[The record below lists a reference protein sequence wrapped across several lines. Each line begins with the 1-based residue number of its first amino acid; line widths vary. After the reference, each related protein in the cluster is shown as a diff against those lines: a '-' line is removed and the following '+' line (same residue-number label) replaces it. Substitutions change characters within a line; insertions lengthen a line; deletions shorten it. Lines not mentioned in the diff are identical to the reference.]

1 MIKRFLSII
10 LCLLFVVIAGKST
23 YAANST
29 EMSAND
35 FSNQINLF
43 ISDNEE
49 YETYDVSPSSGE
61 TEISINTN
69 RLIASDDS
77 NTPISNDYGAV
88 SKLEGFNGIH
98 ILQYDSELDAD
109 NAYNSFRT
117 QNNINYVEYDEV
129 MLLDSLLIDDSLNAN
144 NNQQSYSALENEWGS
159 KAVHSSVAVSSV
171 NSALFTNR
179 RIVVAV
185 IDTGVDETHSF
196 FKMDNEDN
204 RILPSNRP
212 ADNSPS
218 VLVKEDY
225 THGTHV
231 AGIIVN
237 NTPEN
242 VRIRSFNYFF
252 YRSYLDKVVTTT
264 TKLYSEIELAI
275 SENVDVINMS
285 LSGEGSSLSVEQSI
299 NNAVSHNIPVV
310 CSAGNKNDSV
320 NNYYP
325 ASIEATITVGAT
337 NSLNEPWQFSN
348 YGSLVDL
355 SAPGEDI
362 NSSIPYDKCEFK
374 DGTSMAAPFV
384 SAAAAVLKT
393 VIPGITPQQIKD
405 RLKNTAYVPPGWDTN
420 YGAGIVDFK
429 AMLADKMTSPPTI
442 NIGGNSA
449 TITAEPDS
457 TIYYTTNGTDPT
469 VESTVYTGAISTAN
483 IKEIKAIAVKSSL
496 LPSETAV
503 HTFKWKIDVDVTV
516 NKTAKIDFPEGMSP
530 LYIENRNP
538 EIAVLSTD
546 GTVEGVEIGDA
557 VCVAYFGNNHSAVY
571 HIHVDYNWFVRLIRK
586 LFAWLFWIIDFFRL
600 S

>member
-69 RLIASDDS
+69 RLIVSDDS

-88 SKLEGFNGIH
+88 SKLEGFNGIY

-129 MLLDSLLIDDSLNAN
+129 MLLDDLLIDESLNVN
-144 NNQQSYSALENEWGS
+144 NTQQSNSKLNNEWGS
-159 KAVHSSVAVSSV
+159 KAVHSSVAVSVV
-171 NSALFTNR
+171 NSALLTNR

-185 IDTGVDETHSF
+185 IDTGVDENHSF
-196 FKMDNEDN
+196 FKIGNDDN

-218 VLVKEDY
+218 VLVKNY

-242 VRIRSFNYFF
+242 VRIRSFNYF
-252 YRSYLDKVVTTT
+252 YYQSNVDKVVTTT

-275 SENVDVINMS
+275 AENVDVINMS
-285 LSGEGSSLSVEQSI
+285 LAGKGTSSSVEQSI
-299 NNAVSHNIPVV
+299 NNAISHNIPVV
-310 CSAGNKNDSV
+310 CSAGNENDNV

-325 ASIEATITVGAT
+325 ANIESTITVGAT
-337 NSLNEPWQFSN
+337 NSSNEPCSFSN
-348 YGSLVDL
+348 YGSLIDL
-355 SAPGEDI
+355 SAPGAAI
-362 NSSIPYDKCEFK
+362 NSSIPDNKYTFK

-384 SAAAAVLKT
+384 SAAAAILKI
-393 VIPGITPQQIKD
+393 VIINITPQQIKE
-405 RLKNTAYVPPGWDTN
+405 RLKSTAYTPPDWNSYNNN
-420 YGAGIVDFK
+420 YGTGIVDFK
-429 AMLADKMTSPPTI
+429 NMIADMMTSTPTI
-442 NIGGNSA
+442 IVGSNSA
-449 TITAEPDS
+449 TITYETGA
-457 TIYYTTNGTDPT
+457 TVYYTTSKSDPNI
-469 VESTVYTGAISTAN
+469 ESTVYSGPISTGN
-483 IKEIKAIAVKSSL
+483 IKEIRAIAVRSGY
-496 LPSETAV
+496 LPSPIAI
-503 HTFKWKIDVDVTV
+503 HTFESDQYINVIINKSKNVDFSGGI
-516 NKTAKIDFPEGMSP
+516 TARYVD
-530 LYIENRNP
+530 NQNP
-538 EIAVLSTD
+538 EIAILSPD
-546 GTVEGVEIGDA
+546 GTIEGIAIGEA
-557 VCVAYFGNNHSAVY
+557 VCVAFFSNNHRVVY
-571 HIHVDYNWFVRLIRK
+571 HIKVDYHPIIKILRLI
-586 LFAWLFWIIDFFRL
+586 FFWLFWILDKR
-600 S
+600 